1 MFYTIIIEQTLAFG
15 LRLLY
20 LCRQQYN
27 NTFINQKRVRNVMKA
42 IDLSERFSE
51 HFVLSEFLR
60 SATAEAYQIPNIPL
74 KCHIERLRNL
84 TVRCLEPTRQRF
96 NLPLRVTSGYR
107 CPLLNKLVG
116 GVPNSQHMEG
126 FAADIQVPRQHWPFS
141 ITSEQQMARVLFA
154 WMRDSLPDYDQLI
167 IEHHGQTWWVHVSCH
182 IDLTKNRREAL
193 EIEKL
198 RK

>member
-1 MFYTIIIEQTLAFG
+1 
-15 LRLLY
+15 
-20 LCRQQYN
+20 
-27 NTFINQKRVRNVMKA
+27 MKA

-116 GVPNSQHMEG
+116 GAPNSQHMEG
-126 FAADIQVPRQHWPFS
+126 FAADIQVPRSHWPFS